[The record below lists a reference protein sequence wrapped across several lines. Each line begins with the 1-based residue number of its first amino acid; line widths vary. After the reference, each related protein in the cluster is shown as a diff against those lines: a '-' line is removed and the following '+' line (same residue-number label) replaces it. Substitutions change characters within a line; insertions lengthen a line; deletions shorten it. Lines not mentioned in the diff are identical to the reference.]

1 MGVGCCLE
9 AGEGMPLTAVHP
21 KLGTVD
27 ASLVTDETWATIHK
41 VRPRPMLT
49 CRGCEGRMQARRS
62 SLGLR
67 FFAHDR
73 TEPTCPSNGETPEH
87 RALKHTIAQAIREAN
102 STAEVEGAP
111 GPGDRGGWRADV
123 LASTPDGRRIA
134 FEAQLASMTTA
145 EGEER
150 TDRYANDGIE
160 TVWITTK
167 HASWLFQ
174 LPGVRVDESNG
185 VVHATRGCAVFGG
198 EGWQTR
204 DDAFFGRLIAS
215 LLSGRVRPICLPYVS
230 ESYLRGEQPVLKFHD
245 DAVVLAPTNQ
255 VGRYEEQQKGEAEE
269 AVVEEERRARHRRNR
284 EALVERQRSI
294 LPVAAAKTHRAMPD
308 GHSLWAGIPS
318 ALVEDIRSLK
328 REGALGNERTAW
340 GVPLWSGADRRDLTL
355 QAVVCPVADRITDG
369 LAMNWRKRNITVF
382 VETPSEAQRLNA
394 KLKWELGK
402 IHVVGAVPPRHRGDP

>member
-1 MGVGCCLE
+1 VE
-9 AGEGMPLTAVHP
+9 AGEAMPLTAVHP

-102 STAEVEGAP
+102 STAEIEVAP

-145 EGEER
+145 EGQER
-150 TDRYANDGIE
+150 TDRYADDGIE

-174 LPGVRVDESNG
+174 LPGVRVDDANG
-185 VVHATRGCAVFGG
+185 IVRATRGCAVFDG
-198 EGWQTR
+198 ERWRTR
-204 DDAFFGRLIAS
+204 DDALFGRLIAS
-215 LLSGRVRPICLPYVS
+215 LLAGRVRPLHLRYLS
-230 ESYLRGEQPVLKFHD
+230 ESYLRGKQSVLKFHD
-245 DAVVLAPTNQ
+245 DVVILAPTEQ
-255 VGRYEEQQKGEAEE
+255 VDRYNEQQKREAEQ
-269 AVVEEERRARHRRNR
+269 ALVEEMQRARHQQNR

-294 LPVAAAKTHRAMPD
+294 LPTAAAKTLRVMPD
-308 GHSLWAGIPS
+308 GHSLWAGIPP
-318 ALVEDIRSLK
+318 APVKDIRSLTP
-328 REGALGNERTAW
+328 EGSIGNEATAW
-340 GVPLWSGADRRDLTL
+340 GVPLWTGTDKRNLFL

-369 LAMNWRKRNITVF
+369 LAANWRKRNITVF
-382 VETPSEAQRLNA
+382 VETPREDQRLNE
-394 KLKWELGK
+394 KLKWKSGK
-402 IHVVGAVPPRHRGDP
+402 IHIVGAVPARLGADP